1 MPDFPPRQ
9 LPCNQILSAPQIGA
23 DAAQARLIV
32 DQTHPFF
39 YDHPLDHVPGLLL
52 IEAAMQLAGA
62 WRAAN
67 PGPELLR
74 RVSVRFLKY
83 CLHEAPVALRLEATP
98 GPEGSLLDVL
108 LTQTGQDR
116 ARITLHLGT
125 APGATAPDPRLA
137 AALKD
142 RADAPPAPV
151 EAARIGKHDP
161 ANRMISTPQ
170 PATDAGAA
178 TEAMAVIAHLLPAD
192 PRNALADPA
201 GGPQWHPLY
210 LLEGWMQVLRFL
222 NTDPA
227 RQTQRFRDILAGI
240 DLVLEAPAPR
250 DAAIALLAET
260 DPRPQD
266 DGRWCARHGVIG
278 TRSTTLARVTML
290 SARPTQRPQ
299 PQAPRRAEQETADV

>member
-1 MPDFPPRQ
+1 MPDFPTRQ
-9 LPCNQILSAPQIGA
+9 LPCNQVLSAAQIGP
-23 DAAQARLIV
+23 DAAQALLIV
-32 DQTHPFF
+32 DRTHPFF

-67 PGPELLR
+67 PGPEPLR

-83 CLHEAPVALRLEATP
+83 CLHEAPVALRLDATP
-98 GPEGSLLDVL
+98 GPEGRALDVL
-108 LTQTGQDR
+108 FTQSGQDR

-125 APGATAPDPRLA
+125 APGDAAPDPRLA
-137 AALKD
+137 AVLND

-170 PATDAGAA
+170 PVTGDGAVSDDG
-178 TEAMAVIAHLLPAD
+178 AVIAHLLPAD

-201 GGPQWHPLY
+201 EVAQWHPLY

-222 NTDPA
+222 NTAPA
-227 RQTQRFRDILAGI
+227 RQPRRFRDILAGI
-240 DLVLEAPAPR
+240 DLALVAPAPR
-250 DAAIALLAET
+250 NAAIALLAET
-260 DPRPQD
+260 EPRPQD
-266 DGRWCARHGVIG
+266 DGRRCARPGVIG
-278 TRSTTLARVTML
+278 TRTTTLARVTML